1 MAKKTPGST
10 AAIPVQ
16 TIVIIAI
23 LWAVFSLLFFLLFS
37 VPLPGQGR
45 PEWYGITTYF
55 LENIA
60 FLAASILCFRNWRS
74 PLIVSGRAV
83 WLLIGLG
90 MLSFFIGNLILG
102 QWEIGWGKEPD
113 ASPADLFFLLM
124 YLLVGTGMFLAVSS
138 RKLNLAIWQWL
149 AVVGVGVLGIAIAWF
164 IYNGAGVEPAA
175 AWINPPA
182 IAQTAPEVAPAAP
195 TVPAAAPE
203 PAPAAAPAE
212 TSSSRVPGWAL
223 ALENILAP
231 LSDTFAIAYVAGD
244 IILLMAAMAL
254 LLAFWGGRFS
264 LSWRFIAAA
273 AICFYIADMWF
284 LYATSYVEGYQ
295 TGGLLEVFWIFS
307 ACLFAIGAAL
317 EYDLSSRSR
326 RGSRRRA

>member
-74 PLIVSGRAV
+74 PLIVSGRTV

-102 QWEIGWGKEPD
+102 QWEIGWGKSPD

-124 YLLVGTGMFLAVSS
+124 YLLVGAGMFLAVSS

-175 AWINPPA
+175 AWIDPPA
-182 IAQTAPEVAPAAP
+182 IAQTAPEAAPVAPAQAPAAP
-195 TVPAAAPE
+195 AEPALAAAV
-203 PAPAAAPAE
+203 
-212 TSSSRVPGWAL
+212 SRVPGWAV
-223 ALENILAP
+223 ALENT
-231 LSDTFAIAYVAGD
+231 LSPMADTFAIAYVAGD

-273 AICFYIADMWF
+273 AISFYVADMWF

>member
-1 MAKKTPGST
+1 MAKKTPGSSS
-10 AAIPVQ
+10 AIPVQ
-16 TIVIIAI
+16 TIVITAI

-60 FLAASILCFRNWRS
+60 FLGASILCFRNWRS
-74 PLIVSGRAV
+74 PLIVSGRTV

-124 YLLVGTGMFLAVSS
+124 YLLVGAGMFLAVSS

-149 AVVGVGVLGIAIAWF
+149 VVVGVGVLGVVIAWF
-164 IYNGAGVEPAA
+164 IYNGASAAPAA
-175 AWINPPA
+175 AWIDPPA
-182 IAQTAPEVAPAAP
+182 IAQTAPDAAPASPAP
-195 TVPAAAPE
+195 APVPAE
-203 PAPAAAPAE
+203 PAPATTA
-212 TSSSRVPGWAL
+212 TSRVPRWAV
-223 ALENILAP
+223 ALENTLSP

-244 IILLMAAMAL
+244 IVLLMAAMAL

-264 LSWRFIAAA
+264 LSWRFIASA
-273 AICFYIADMWF
+273 AICFYVADMWF
-284 LYATSYVEGYQ
+284 LYATRYVEGYQ

>member
-1 MAKKTPGST
+1 MAKKTPGSSS
-10 AAIPVQ
+10 AIPVQ

-60 FLAASILCFRNWRS
+60 FLGASILCFRNWRS
-74 PLIVSGRAV
+74 PLIVSGRTV

-124 YLLVGTGMFLAVSS
+124 YLLVGAGMFLAVSS

-149 AVVGVGVLGIAIAWF
+149 AVIGVGVLGVVIAWF
-164 IYNGAGVEPAA
+164 IYNGASAA
-175 AWINPPA
+175 ASAAVWIDPPA
-182 IAQTAPEVAPAAP
+182 IAQTAPDAAPVAPATAP
-195 TVPAAAPE
+195 VPAE
-203 PAPAAAPAE
+203 PAPAAAA
-212 TSSSRVPGWAL
+212 TTSRVPGWAV
-223 ALENILAP
+223 ALENTLSP
-231 LSDTFAIAYVAGD
+231 FSDTFAIAYVAGD

-273 AICFYIADMWF
+273 AICFYVADMWF
-284 LYATSYVEGYQ
+284 LYATRYVEGYQ

>member
-1 MAKKTPGST
+1 MAKQTPRSSS
-10 AAIPVQ
+10 AIPVQ

-60 FLAASILCFRNWRS
+60 FLGASILCFRNWRS
-74 PLIVSGRAV
+74 PLIVSGRTV

-124 YLLVGTGMFLAVSS
+124 YLLVGAGMFLAVSS

-149 AVVGVGVLGIAIAWF
+149 AVLGVGVLGIVIAWF
-164 IYNGAGVEPAA
+164 IYNGVGVSSAA
-175 AWINPPA
+175 AWIDPPA
-182 IAQTAPEVAPAAP
+182 IAQTTPEAAPA
-195 TVPAAAPE
+195 
-203 PAPAAAPAE
+203 APAAAPAPTE
-212 TSSSRVPGWAL
+212 PAPATAAATSRVPRWAVT
-223 ALENILAP
+223 LENTLSP

-244 IILLMAAMAL
+244 IVLLMAAMAL

-273 AICFYIADMWF
+273 AICFYVADMWF